1 MRSSSVWLWPECV
14 GTRPLLSQSRPAASV
29 FALLLALASGA
40 VLLLIAGHEPLAA
53 YSALLN
59 GAAGSDSRL
68 GETLMNA
75 VPLIL
80 TGLAVGVAFRAGL
93 FNIGAEGQLLM
104 GAVVTAGLAPT
115 LALPWFLTLP
125 LLIVVGGLAGAL
137 WAFVPGLLKARL
149 GANEVISSLMMS
161 YIAFYV
167 TEYLVVNPLKAEG
180 VLPAT
185 ELVPEANRLPRMGDV
200 LSGVGQSLGLSAE
213 EIPGDFLG
221 RLHLGLPIALLVALG
236 TSYLLWRTVPG
247 FAIRILGL
255 NPEAA
260 TYGGVRVGR
269 AIILTMMLSG
279 AIAGLAGAIQVLGV
293 NYRMSS
299 TFSPG
304 FGFTGI
310 AVALLGNITPVGIV
324 LAAVLFA
331 VLQTGG
337 QVMQRSAEIPVAIV
351 TIVQALV
358 IFFVAVQ
365 LRLPRSYLYVWGARL
380 RARAA
385 RWRS

>member
-1 MRSSSVWLWPECV
+1 
-14 GTRPLLSQSRPAASV
+14 V

-53 YSALLN
+53 YLALLN

-185 ELVPEANRLPRMGDV
+185 ELIPEANRLPRMGDV

>member
-53 YSALLN
+53 YLALLN

-185 ELVPEANRLPRMGDV
+185 ELIPEANRLPRMGDV

>member
-14 GTRPLLSQSRPAASV
+14 GTRPLLSQNRPAASV

-185 ELVPEANRLPRMGDV
+185 ELIPEANRLPRMGDV

>member
-1 MRSSSVWLWPECV
+1 
-14 GTRPLLSQSRPAASV
+14 
-29 FALLLALASGA
+29 
-40 VLLLIAGHEPLAA
+40 
-53 YSALLN
+53 
-59 GAAGSDSRL
+59 
-68 GETLMNA
+68 MNA

-104 GAVVTAGLAPT
+104 GAVVAAGLAPT

-125 LLIVVGGLAGAL
+125 LLMLLGGLAGAL

-149 GANEVISSLMMS
+149 GANEVITSLMMS

-185 ELVPEANRLPRMGDV
+185 ELVPEANRLPRVGDF
-200 LSGVGQSLGLSAE
+200 LSGVGQNLGLSPEA
-213 EIPGDFLG
+213 IPSDFLG

-260 TYGGVRVGR
+260 TYGGLRVGR
-269 AIILTMMLSG
+269 AIVLTMMLSG

-299 TFSPG
+299 SFSPG

-310 AVALLGNITPVGIV
+310 AVALLGNVTPVGIV
-324 LAAVLFA
+324 LAAVLFG

-337 QVMQRSAEIPVAIV
+337 QVMQRTAEIPVAIV
-351 TIVQALV
+351 TIIQALV

-365 LRLPRSYLYVWGARL
+365 VPLPRAYLYAWGSRL
-380 RARAA
+380 RARAT

>member
-14 GTRPLLSQSRPAASV
+14 GTRPLLSQNRPAASV

>member
-1 MRSSSVWLWPECV
+1 
-14 GTRPLLSQSRPAASV
+14 
-29 FALLLALASGA
+29 
-40 VLLLIAGHEPLAA
+40 
-53 YSALLN
+53 
-59 GAAGSDSRL
+59 
-68 GETLMNA
+68 
-75 VPLIL
+75 
-80 TGLAVGVAFRAGL
+80 
-93 FNIGAEGQLLM
+93 
-104 GAVVTAGLAPT
+104 
-115 LALPWFLTLP
+115 
-125 LLIVVGGLAGAL
+125 
-137 WAFVPGLLKARL
+137 
-149 GANEVISSLMMS
+149 
-161 YIAFYV
+161 
-167 TEYLVVNPLKAEG
+167 
-180 VLPAT
+180 
-185 ELVPEANRLPRMGDV
+185 
-200 LSGVGQSLGLSAE
+200 
-213 EIPGDFLG
+213 
-221 RLHLGLPIALLVALG
+221 LPIALLVALG
-236 TSYLLWRTVPG
+236 SSYLLWRTVPG
-247 FAIRILGL
+247 FAIRIIGL

-260 TYGGVRVGR
+260 TYGGLRIGR
-269 AIILTMMLSG
+269 AIVLTMMLSG

-380 RARAA
+380 RARSA